1 MYLLSNTQ
9 IYKNAGYIPIKIR
22 LKALKLL
29 TQLSKKPKN
38 NFKNEFKFKFSLI
51 PNSKNGN
58 NVKNGSFLNSNLLN
72 PKFQKLEIKKS
83 ILKFQIPKI
92 KT

>member
-29 TQLSKKPKN
+29 TQLSEKPKN
-38 NFKNEFKFKFSLI
+38 KTKANFKI
-51 PNSKNGN
+51 P
-58 NVKNGSFLNSNLLN
+58 
-72 PKFQKLEIKKS
+72 
-83 ILKFQIPKI
+83 ILKFQIPKLGI
-92 KT
+92 T

>member
-29 TQLSKKPKN
+29 TQLSEKPKN

-58 NVKNGSFLNSNLLN
+58 NVKNDSFF
-72 PKFQKLEIKKS
+72 KFRS
-83 ILKFQIPKI
+83 LKFQIPKAI
-92 KT
+92 KNY